1 MLGTSGTVYGDNRP
15 PYILVTTDLPK
26 PDGVS
31 ELEIKHALEA
41 GLFTAVIDFDELRAQ
56 VKALDETGYVT
67 GNPFNATS

>member
-1 MLGTSGTVYGDNRP
+1 M
-15 PYILVTTDLPK
+15 TTDLPK